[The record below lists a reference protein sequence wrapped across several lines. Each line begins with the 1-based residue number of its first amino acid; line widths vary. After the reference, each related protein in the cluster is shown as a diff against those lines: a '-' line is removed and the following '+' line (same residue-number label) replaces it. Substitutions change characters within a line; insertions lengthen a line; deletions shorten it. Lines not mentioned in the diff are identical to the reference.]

1 MSPRYYAQKICL
13 VLHDRDQV
21 RAWWAMVPVEW
32 QALVTEHVNTYKLVQ
47 SGQIRPKG
55 KKL

>member
-1 MSPRYYAQKICL
+1 MSPRHYAQKICL

-32 QALVTEHVNTYKLVQ
+32 QTLVTEHVNTYKLVQ